1 LKTQYQ
7 KPEPTSM
14 SKKNHLHVVS
24 FNIPFPANYGGV
36 IDVYYKIKALHD
48 AGIKVHLHAFH
59 YGRDIPKELEDI
71 CHIVHYYPRKT
82 FFQAVYSSVPYIVGS
97 RKSDDMLSVLIQ
109 DEYPILFEGI
119 HTCFYVNH
127 PSLKSR
133 LKVVRMHNIEWD
145 YYNSLGKAE
154 KNFFIKFYLYSES
167 SKLKK
172 YEDILKDANLI
183 LGISL
188 KDTAYLDE
196 RFQNVHYVP
205 AFHPHEHVKSK
216 TGISDYALYHGNLK
230 VQENNQAAIYLI
242 KKIFDTLPNKL
253 TIAGTAPSDM
263 LKKEMKK
270 QERYQLI
277 ESPYDA
283 QMQELIENAQINILP
298 TFQPT
303 GIKLKLINALYNGRW
318 VIANPFMVQNT
329 GLEELCIVANTADEM
344 IQAVL
349 EYMNK
354 PFPQEIIEQRKK
366 VLHERFSNH
375 ANAQQLIRLIFGN
388 LQ

>member
-1 LKTQYQ
+1 MANQEK
-7 KPEPTSM
+7 
-14 SKKNHLHVVS
+14 HLHIIS

-36 IDVYYKIKALHD
+36 IDVYYKIKALHEL
-48 AGIKVHLHAFH
+48 GVKVHLHAFH
-59 YGRDIPKELEDI
+59 YGREQSPELEAI
-71 CHIVHYYPRKT
+71 CYKVHYYARKT
-82 FFQAVYSSVPYIVGS
+82 FFQAIYSSVPYIVGS
-97 RKSDDMLSVLIQ
+97 RKSDDMLSVLAQ
-109 DEYPILFEGI
+109 DDYPILFEGL
-119 HTCFYVNH
+119 HTCFYLNH
-127 PSLKSR
+127 PTLKNR
-133 LKVVRMHNIEWD
+133 LKIVRMHNVEWD

-172 YEDILKDANLI
+172 YEEILKGANLI
-183 LGISL
+183 IGISL
-188 KDTAYLDE
+188 KDTAYFDE

-205 AFHPHEHVKSK
+205 AFHPHEVIKSK
-216 TGISDYALYHGNLK
+216 TGTGDYALYHGNLK
-230 VQENNQAAIYLI
+230 VQENNQAAVYLI
-242 KKIFDTLPNKL
+242 KKIFDELPYKL
-253 TIAGTAPSDM
+253 TIAGTSPSDM

-270 QERYQLI
+270 QERYTLVD
-277 ESPYDA
+277 SPYDA
-283 QMQELIENAQINILP
+283 QMQELIENAQINVLP

-344 IQAVL
+344 IHAVL

-354 PFPQEIIEQRKK
+354 PFPEEIIELRKR
-366 VLHERFSNH
+366 VLHEKFSNN
-375 ANAQQLIRLIFGN
+375 ANALQLIKLIYGN